1 MEAGGIRW
9 RDDVKECRERCL
21 KLGWGTAGGQCQN
34 LVQWK
39 LSGIF
44 PESDSSKCN
53 PIMGDS
59 ELGPAIFYNQ
69 ARL

>member
-39 LSGIF
+39 LPGNYEGNPF
-44 PESDSSKCN
+44 EDS
-53 PIMGDS
+53 
-59 ELGPAIFYNQ
+59 
-69 ARL
+69 